1 MADVETIK
9 AQMRAAFVTAPRPPA
24 GSLHTSEQSDEA
36 STLLEADF
44 AGRESWQHLDASFID
59 QAPDGFGT
67 ALSFFSDEAFRYF
80 LPAYL
85 IADLDGLLL
94 QADPVFHL
102 THGLTNA
109 TRDLHLAGGLDG
121 ITWWQYRT
129 GRLAAFV
136 PAERAAIVAY
146 LAHRVEG
153 DEVARDDIEQSLA
166 NYWLDGS
173 G

>member
-1 MADVETIK
+1 VA
-9 AQMRAAFVTAPRPPA
+9 
-24 GSLHTSEQSDEA
+24 EA
-36 STLLEADF
+36 IDL
-44 AGRESWQHLDASFID
+44 ID
-59 QAPDGFGT
+59 QAPGGFGT
-67 ALSFFSDEAFRYF
+67 ALSFFSDEAFRFF

-109 TRDLHLAGGLDG
+109 TRDLRLAGGHNG
-121 ITWWQYRT
+121 ITWWEYRT

-136 PAERAAIVAY
+136 PAERAAIAAY
-146 LAHRVEG
+146 LAHRAEV
-153 DEVARDDIEQSLA
+153 DDVARDDIEQSLA
-166 NYWLDGS
+166 NYWLDAS

>member
-1 MADVETIK
+1 MADVEIIK
-9 AQMRAAFVTAPRPPA
+9 TQIRAAFVTAPRPPA
-24 GSLHTSEQSDEA
+24 GSLHMSEQSEEA

-136 PAERAAIVAY
+136 PAERAAIAAY
-146 LAHRVEG
+146 LAHRAEV
-153 DEVARDDIEQSLA
+153 DDVARDDIEQSLA